1 MVTKYSHCFDDS
13 ILTLWK
19 QEVDAIKVWNK
30 AEKAAYNVRSFTVR
44 PQTHILLNFVHKS
57 LISNHLAEVLIV
69 SKL

>member
-44 PQTHILLNFVHKS
+44 PQTHILFNFVYKA
-57 LISNHLAEVLIV
+57 LIINHLAEVLIV